1 MSKVTISDFFIAL
14 LDLVEAESRALQDSA
29 SKFVAQQQGTL
40 RKTLYQ
46 GGWMVAWIAAAVVA
60 LLGGLG
66 LLVWALFRLLSAV
79 MPETGAILI
88 IGAFLLAVAVVFARL
103 AMRMKR

>member
-14 LDLVEAESRALQDSA
+14 LDLVEAESRALQESA
-29 SKFVAQQQGTL
+29 SKFVEQQQGTL

-60 LLGGLG
+60 LLGGMS
-66 LLVWALFRLLSAV
+66 LLVWALFRLLSTV
-79 MPETGAILI
+79 MPGTVAILI
-88 IGAFLLAVAVVFARL
+88 VGAFLLLVAFVFARL
-103 AMRMKR
+103 AMRMRR